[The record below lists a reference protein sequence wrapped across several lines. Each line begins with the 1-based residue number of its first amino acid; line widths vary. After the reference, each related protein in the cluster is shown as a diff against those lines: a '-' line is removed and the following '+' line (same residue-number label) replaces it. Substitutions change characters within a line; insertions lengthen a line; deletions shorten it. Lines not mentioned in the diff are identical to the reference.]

1 MWCCLA
7 TAAVGTND
15 GGMNWS
21 GGLRQTVNWEGN
33 GKSEQDDGRAHT
45 KKERYLAG
53 RRQSIRKE

>member
-1 MWCCLA
+1 M
-7 TAAVGTND
+7 GTND